1 MLIFSGYNCMVF
13 RRSSEKLPQPAFW
26 ELYWLNQQT
35 EEITDSSTTDYHVQ
49 ELNHCRL
56 SHECFPHPVGQTSP
70 HQLKL
75 LTQALP
81 KQIHLTGISVLNASQ
96 LLRNSRT
103 HQYKSQMCCIQ
114 KHLCFLARPVMSQS
128 LISEMRKK
136 MGQRKKK
143 KKKGKLQC
151 RLAFSFLQ
159 LQTTILQTVHNHG
172 KNDTTV
178 TFAGFGTVMPKSRG
192 SSWNATEM
200 ALDITAL
207 GLLYSSYRKS
217 LKILLFIKYHKNSSQ
232 SIIYCSQDPTV
243 IYKMN

>member
-1 MLIFSGYNCMVF
+1 MLIFSGYNCTVF
-13 RRSSEKLPQPAFW
+13 RRSAEKLPQTAFW
-26 ELYWLNQQT
+26 EYWLNQQT

-56 SHECFPHPVGQTSP
+56 SHECFPHPVGQTPP

-96 LLRNSRT
+96 LLRNSRA

-136 MGQRKKK
+136 NGPKEKKK
-143 KKKGKLQC
+143 ANYSADLLSHFCNSRLQFFRLYTTMGKMTPLSRLQA
-151 RLAFSFLQ
+151 LA
-159 LQTTILQTVHNHG
+159 
-172 KNDTTV
+172 
-178 TFAGFGTVMPKSRG
+178 
-192 SSWNATEM
+192 W
-200 ALDITAL
+200 
-207 GLLYSSYRKS
+207 
-217 LKILLFIKYHKNSSQ
+217 
-232 SIIYCSQDPTV
+232 
-243 IYKMN
+243 